1 MGRSPC
7 CSKEGLNR
15 GAWTALEDK
24 ILTTYIKAHGEGKW
38 RNLPKKAGLKRCG
51 KSCRLRWL
59 NYLRPDIKRGN
70 ISHDEEDLIIRLH
83 NLLGNRWSLI
93 AGRLPGR
100 TDNEIKNYWNTTL
113 GKRAAQASSP
123 TPAETPSSKSRHKK
137 VANESQVTEP
147 SNSPQATENKVK
159 VIRTKATRCSSKVL
173 VPLQPPATRDI
184 DIDNLTLQGSPELQD
199 YQPYL
204 TNHQEMDN
212 TAGAQSHHGT
222 DVLDELYSHGQ
233 DFFNF
238 EINDDQLQ
246 ASNGES
252 EENNGI
258 TKNLSED
265 LVQPLPFD
273 EAMFK
278 DLITNPCLDNNAAMD
293 LDSLAF
299 LLESGEWL

>member
-24 ILTTYIKAHGEGKW
+24 ILSAYIKAHGEGKW
-38 RNLPKKAGLKRCG
+38 RNLPKRAGLKRCG

-70 ISHDEEDLIIRLH
+70 ISHDEEELIIRLH

-113 GKRAAQASSP
+113 GKRAKANVSSP
-123 TPAETPSSKSRHKK
+123 TSPEAPSSKSRHKRLT
-137 VANESQVTEP
+137 NESQVSEP
-147 SNSPQATENKVK
+147 SNSPQATETKIQ
-159 VIRTKATRCSSKVL
+159 VIRTKATRCCSKVL
-173 VPLQPPATRDI
+173 VPLQPPPTQDI
-184 DIDNLTLQGSPELQD
+184 DINKLTLQDPSELQD
-199 YQPYL
+199 YLPYL

-212 TAGAQSHHGT
+212 TARVQSHHGT
-222 DVLDELYSHGQ
+222 EVLDALYSHGQ
-233 DFFNF
+233 DFLNF
-238 EINDDQLQ
+238 GVDDDQLQ
-246 ASNGES
+246 PRNGEF
-252 EENNGI
+252 EENNDI
-258 TKNLSED
+258 NKNLFED
-265 LVQPLPFD
+265 PVQPLPFD

-278 DLITNPCLDNNAAMD
+278 DSTMD

-299 LLESGEWL
+299 LLDSDEWL